1 MWLLSFLIGCAPDTM
16 LHYDKIEEIV
26 VEEITEEVV
35 AENIWVDSF
44 HQPVISNG
52 IDIIWVID
60 GSGSMQD
67 DKERLLL
74 GIEAM
79 MNSLP
84 DAGWRL
90 AMISTDENGAI
101 IEDQFP
107 LVPGDN
113 YDNAEDMYIRIKHGH
128 REAGLDSVYAYIQL
142 GTYSVT
148 WMRKDAGLLVVFV
161 SDEDD
166 QSSTFQHTDDFITWI
181 ERERNNVYISSIINV
196 DPDDSL
202 CSISQYWTGVR
213 YEEVTNHF
221 NGTVLDI
228 CSMDWTAGVAAAS
241 DQLEPREFIELTYE
255 PLDPKYIT
263 VFVDEMVYTDWHFDD
278 VKNIVYFDILPPEGS
293 LVEIAYYYDGDTAI

>member
-16 LHYDKIEEIV
+16 LHYDKVEEII
-26 VEEITEEVV
+26 VEEITEEVI

-44 HQPVISNG
+44 HQPIISNG

-60 GSGSMQD
+60 GSGSMTD

-90 AMISTDENGAI
+90 AMISTDEDGAI
-101 IEDQFP
+101 NEEQFP
-107 LVPGDN
+107 LVPGDT
-113 YDNAEDMYIRIKHGH
+113 YTEAEAMYVRIKHGFK
-128 REAGLDSVYAYIQL
+128 EAGLDSVHAYVEL
-142 GTYSVT
+142 GAYSET
-148 WMRKDAGLLVVFV
+148 WMRKDAGLLIVFV

-166 QSSTFQHTDDFITWI
+166 QSTGFRHTQDFINWA
-181 ERERNNVYISSIINV
+181 EDERNNVYISSIINLPK
-196 DPDDSL
+196 DESL
-202 CSISQYWTGVR
+202 CAFSDAFYGER
-213 YEEVTNHF
+213 YETVTDHF

-228 CSMDWTAGVAAAS
+228 CSEDWTAGVAAAS
-241 DQLEPREFIELTYE
+241 NQLEPRENIQLTYE
-255 PLDPKYIT
+255 PLDPEHIT
-263 VFVDEMVYTDWHFDD
+263 VFIDGKVNTDWVFDD
-278 VKNIVYFDILPPEGS
+278 VKNIVYFTVLPPEGS